1 MLELF
6 GMFVLALA
14 PIIWLVIALCG
25 MHMQAHLAS
34 LGALVVAAACAMLG
48 WGMTPVNMATAAL
61 EGFAMALWPIVI
73 VIIAAVF
80 TYNVTVHTSGME
92 TIKAML
98 CSVSDDKRILTLL
111 IAWCFG
117 GFLEGMAGF
126 GTAVAIPASMLLALG
141 VSPVTAILACL
152 IANGVPTMFGSIG
165 IPTTTL
171 ASITGIDAFELAF
184 VQAVQVLP
192 FVIAC
197 PVLMV
202 ALVGGGP
209 RALRGSLSAALV
221 AGLSFGL
228 PMIAAAQFVG
238 PTLADVVAATCSLVA
253 TFLFALTRR
262 GREVPAEYQLT
273 NIHHYQGFG
282 GPALQIVLA
291 WSPFILILVAL
302 LLTSQLVPAIYGP
315 LSSVATTVNI
325 YAGDPSATLTFTWID
340 TPGVIIIVCGIVG
353 GFIQGCSVREL
364 LQVLAD
370 TSRQMAKTIVTML
383 GVLACAKI
391 MGYSGMIASIARL
404 LRGRARRALPRSS
417 RRFWARWAPSSRA
430 PAPPA
435 RSSLATFSSTPR
447 SPSASTRPGSWRP
460 TPSASP
466 PARCSPRRTSP
477 SAAPRAAWW
486 VRTERSSARSPSTR
500 SALPSRWRPSSTWAR
515 SCCSDGASFSAVFSR
530 RRTN

>member
-25 MHMQAHLAS
+25 MHMKAHLAS
-34 LGALVVAAACAMLG
+34 LGALVVAAVCAMLG

-126 GTAVAIPASMLLALG
+126 GTAVAIPASMLMALG

-152 IANGVPTMFGSIG
+152 IANGVPTMFGSI
-165 IPTTTL
+165 
-171 ASITGIDAFELAF
+171 TGIDAFELAF
-184 VQAVQVLP
+184 VQAIQVLP

-197 PVLMV
+197 PILMV
-202 ALVGGGP
+202 ALVGDGP

-228 PMIAAAQFVG
+228 PMIVAARFVG

-253 TFLFALTRR
+253 TFLFALARR
-262 GREVPAEYQLT
+262 DREVPSEYQLT

-302 LLTSQLVPAIYGP
+302 LLTSQLVPAVYGP

-340 TPGVIIIVCGIVG
+340 TPGVIIIVCGIIG
-353 GFIQGCSVREL
+353 GVIQGCSVHEL

-370 TSRQMAKTIVTML
+370 TCKQMAKTIVTML

-391 MGYSGMIASIARL
+391 MGYSGMIASIAAFFVGTLGGLYPLVAPL
-404 LRGRARRALPRSS
+404 LGALGTFVTGSGTSS
-417 RRFWARWAPSSRA
+417 EVLFGNVQLNAAQSIGVNETWLVASN
-430 PAPPA
+430 
-435 RSSLATFSSTPR
+435 SLGISAGKML
-447 SPSASTRPGSWRP
+447 SPQNIAIGCAACGLVGADGEILGKIAKYAFGFAAAMAALVYVGSL
-460 TPSASP
+460 
-466 PARCSPRRTSP
+466 
-477 SAAPRAAWW
+477 
-486 VRTERSSARSPSTR
+486 V
-500 SALPSRWRPSSTWAR
+500 L
-515 SCCSDGASFSAVFSR
+515 
-530 RRTN
+530 

>member
-25 MHMQAHLAS
+25 MHMKAHLAS
-34 LGALVVAAACAMLG
+34 LGALVVAAVCAMLG

-126 GTAVAIPASMLLALG
+126 GTAVAIPASMLMALG

-184 VQAVQVLP
+184 VQAIQVLP
-192 FVIAC
+192 FVVAC
-197 PVLMV
+197 PILMV
-202 ALVGGGP
+202 ALVGDGP

-228 PMIAAAQFVG
+228 PMIVAARFVG

-253 TFLFALTRR
+253 TFLFALARR
-262 GREVPAEYQLT
+262 DREVPSEYQLT

-302 LLTSQLVPAIYGP
+302 LLTSQLVPAVYGP

-340 TPGVIIIVCGIVG
+340 TPGVIIIVCGIIG
-353 GFIQGCSVREL
+353 GVIQGCGVHEL

-370 TSRQMAKTIVTML
+370 TCKQMAKTIVTML

-391 MGYSGMIASIARL
+391 MGYSGMIASIAAFFVGTLGGLYPLVAPL
-404 LRGRARRALPRSS
+404 LGALGTFVTGSGTSS
-417 RRFWARWAPSSRA
+417 EVLFGNVQLNAAQSIGVNETWLVASN
-430 PAPPA
+430 
-435 RSSLATFSSTPR
+435 SLGISAGKML
-447 SPSASTRPGSWRP
+447 SPQNIAIGCAACGLVGADGEILGKIAKYAFGFAAAMAALVYVGSL
-460 TPSASP
+460 
-466 PARCSPRRTSP
+466 
-477 SAAPRAAWW
+477 
-486 VRTERSSARSPSTR
+486 V
-500 SALPSRWRPSSTWAR
+500 L
-515 SCCSDGASFSAVFSR
+515 
-530 RRTN
+530 

>member
-25 MHMQAHLAS
+25 LHMQAHVAS
-34 LGALVVAAACAMLG
+34 AGALVVAAVCAALG
-48 WGMTPVNMATAAL
+48 WGMTPINIGTAAL

-98 CSVSDDKRILTLL
+98 CSVSDDKRVLTLL

-126 GTAVAIPASMLLALG
+126 GTAVAIPASMLVALG
-141 VSPVTAILACL
+141 VSPVTSILACL

-171 ASITGIDAFELAF
+171 ASITGIDAFELAA

-197 PVLMV
+197 PILMV
-202 ALVGGGP
+202 MLVGGGP
-209 RALRGSLSAALV
+209 KALRGALPAALV
-221 AGLSFGL
+221 SGLSFGL
-228 PMIAAAQFVG
+228 PMIVAAQFVG
-238 PTLADVVAATCSLVA
+238 PTLADVVAATCALVA
-253 TFLFALTRR
+253 TFLFALTLR
-262 GREVPAEYQLT
+262 GREVPADYRLT

-291 WSPFILILVAL
+291 WSPFILILLAL
-302 LLTSQLVPAIYGP
+302 LLTSQLVPAIYEP
-315 LSSVATTVNI
+315 LSAIATTVNI

-340 TPGVIIIVCGIVG
+340 TPGVIIIICGIIG
-353 GFIQGCSVREL
+353 GLIQGCSIHEL
-364 LQVLAD
+364 IEVLLG
-370 TSRQMAKTIVTML
+370 TCKQMGKTILT
-383 GVLACAKI
+383 AA
-391 MGYSGMIASIARL
+391 
-404 LRGRARRALPRSS
+404 
-417 RRFWARWAPSSRA
+417 SSRA
-430 PAPPA
+430 A
-435 RSSLATFSSTPR
+435 
-447 SPSASTRPGSWRP
+447 ASTSSSRFF
-460 TPSASP
+460 SA
-466 PARCSPRRTSP
+466 PA
-477 SAAPRAAWW
+477 
-486 VRTERSSARSPSTR
+486 
-500 SALPSRWRPSSTWAR
+500 SRWARPSSPCSVCWPAPRSWATL
-515 SCCSDGASFSAVFSR
+515 A
-530 RRTN
+530 